1 MVGKTLKDTNLR
13 EDVGVNVV
21 GMWER
26 GHFQLPEPSAMLN
39 NHTVLLLAG
48 MDAQFEKYDG
58 QFGKYSK
65 TIHRLSLLGPAES
78 VVRQH

>member
-1 MVGKTLKDTNLR
+1 MGTR
-13 EDVGVNVV
+13 PFSIARPG
-21 GMWER
+21 
-26 GHFQLPEPSAMLN
+26 AMLN

-58 QFGKYSK
+58 QLVNIPK
-65 TIHRLSLLGPAES
+65 TIHRLSLLGQVES